1 MTRSE
6 LEHFDRNFQNE
17 LRFLAK
23 LNLFSLFC
31 FLNWNKIY

>member
-23 LNLFSLFC
+23 LNLFQFILF
-31 FLNWNKIY
+31 FKLK